1 MAAPQG
7 LAPLCQVPPT
17 LLFLHS
23 FPSLLIPHFSST
35 CCSKLSVSLLLLL
48 LLPSLLLAHMHVT
61 RSSCMCTHGK
71 QARTQAHTHKERRA
85 YTNGYH
91 LPILFVSLRKKE
103 KRKKK
108 NNGVSILRPAHQ
120 GTPFFLF
127 LFFRFFFSSFFVQL
141 HSRTPSRTII
151 TVSPFPANNEANEKL

>member
-108 NNGVSILRPAHQ
+108 TTAS
-120 GTPFFLF
+120 LF
-127 LFFRFFFSSFFVQL
+127 YVRHIKALPSSSFSSFVFFFSSFFVQL